1 MSRPKK
7 TETEKAA
14 LPPSDPAFSRMVPS
28 MIRELEVDPTNRN
41 ELAILFGPIV
51 AGEQTKGMAM
61 HKYAG
66 LILAILIEKA
76 PFEVVADAFRL
87 ILELKQNKAE
97 SEAGY
102 KARTPN
108 ALRAWLA
115 YAAERGVMPRKSTLR
130 AFIDSDRLRWPNMP
144 GPDDHAGWTRLWAAS
159 YLADMDP

>member
-14 LPPSDPAFSRMVPS
+14 LPPSDPAFPRMVPS

-51 AGEQTKGMAM
+51 AGEQTKGLVM

-66 LILAILIEKA
+66 LILALMIEKA
-76 PFEVVADAFRL
+76 PSEVLAEAFRL
-87 ILELKQNKAE
+87 ILELKRNKERAD
-97 SEAGY
+97 SGDHS
-102 KARTPN
+102 RNPN
-108 ALRAWLA
+108 GLRAWA
-115 YAAERGVMPRKSTLR
+115 DYVAEMGVMPRKSTLR
-130 AFIDSDRLRWPNMP
+130 AFIQKRRTVYKNMP

-159 YLADMDP
+159 YLADMEP